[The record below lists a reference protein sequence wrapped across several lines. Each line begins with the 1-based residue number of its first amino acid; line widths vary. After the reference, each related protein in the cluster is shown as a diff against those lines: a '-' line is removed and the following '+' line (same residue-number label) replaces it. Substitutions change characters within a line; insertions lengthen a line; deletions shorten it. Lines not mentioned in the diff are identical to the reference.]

1 MNLPGHRLIL
11 CFMYCINVKIFRAYW
26 ARNAYYFCIFP
37 WTCHCSG
44 SIHPVSV
51 TCHLSVVFDLPHIR
65 VSGIVLT
72 LCVYCLLYLLWRT
85 FSLNILFQFN
95 CIIFFNPRLCKIL
108 YTSFALESSCSF
120 LPCYPHLSHLKNPQL

>member
-1 MNLPGHRLIL
+1 MNLSGHRLIL

-95 CIIFFNPRLCKIL
+95 CIIFLSPGCVRSCIL
-108 YTSFALESSCSF
+108 
-120 LPCYPHLSHLKNPQL
+120 HLLLRVHVPFCHVTPIFPT